1 MFDKTE
7 VLEEY
12 IELKR
17 TVKEAE
23 ERMDELKDV
32 IKSFMEVDQ
41 VTPVISGATVSCVK
55 GKAKYI
61 YSPET
66 TAKEKELKAIMKVD
80 VKTGIAEI
88 EYGEAYLKVNFEK
101 E

>member
-7 VLEEY
+7 VLTEY

-17 TVKEAE
+17 AVKESE

-41 VTPVISGATVSCVK
+41 VTPVINGATVSCVK

-66 TAKEKELKAIMKVD
+66 TAKEKELKEIMKIE
-80 VKTGIAEI
+80 VKTSVAEI
-88 EYGEAYLKVNFEK
+88 EYGSPFLMVKFEK